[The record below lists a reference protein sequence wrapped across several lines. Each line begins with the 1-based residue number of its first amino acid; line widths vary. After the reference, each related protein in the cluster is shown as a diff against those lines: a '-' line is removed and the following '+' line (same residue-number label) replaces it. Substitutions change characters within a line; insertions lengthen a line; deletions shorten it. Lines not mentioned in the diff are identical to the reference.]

1 MLNILLQVLDDGRIT
16 DAQGRTVSFEN
27 AIIIMTSNAGSD
39 RSGGSV
45 GFGKTVSEQ
54 GEARALKALE
64 EIMRPEFLN
73 RIDDIISFTHLTKE
87 DFCGIAAIMLGQLKA
102 TLEESGIRLT
112 WDDSLVDYLVEQS
125 FSVKFGARNLRRV
138 IEKQVEDEL
147 ANRIIAAWEHPLSG
161 AHVTANE
168 AGVHIDTI

>member
-1 MLNILLQVLDDGRIT
+1 
-16 DAQGRTVSFEN
+16 
-27 AIIIMTSNAGSD
+27 
-39 RSGGSV
+39 
-45 GFGKTVSEQ
+45 
-54 GEARALKALE
+54 
-64 EIMRPEFLN
+64 MRPEFLN